1 MEKKNTVKA
10 RQFNSGD
17 SYEIPV
23 EGSLGL
29 LALGWQ
35 GLKRWRE
42 KRNEVMLSV
51 KSNKKDDTNG

>member
-1 MEKKNTVKA
+1 MEEKQQTNPKP
-10 RQFNSGD
+10 GD
-17 SYEIPV
+17 RYEIPV

-42 KRNEVMLSV
+42 KRNKEMLSI
-51 KSNKKDDTNG
+51 KSNKKDDTNS